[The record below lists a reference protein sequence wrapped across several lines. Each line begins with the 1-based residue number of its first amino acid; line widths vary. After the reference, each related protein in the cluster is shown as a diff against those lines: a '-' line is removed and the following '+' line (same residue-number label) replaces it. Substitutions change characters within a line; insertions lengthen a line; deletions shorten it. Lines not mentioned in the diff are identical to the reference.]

1 MTDIVAGMRVFPER
15 MRRNLDATGGLVF
28 SGQLLQDLVE
38 AGAAREDAYKWVQ
51 EHAMAAWETETN
63 FRQRVIADARI
74 KLFLDPKALEHT
86 FDLNRQL
93 RHVDAIFNRV
103 FS

>member
-1 MTDIVAGMRVFPER
+1 
-15 MRRNLDATGGLVF
+15 
-28 SGQLLQDLVE
+28 VE

-51 EHAMAAWETETN
+51 EHAMAAWETETIPGGLQVEPAPD
-63 FRQRVIADARI
+63 FRQRVATDPRI
-74 KLFLDPKALEHT
+74 TKVLDRAALERT

-93 RHVDAIFNRV
+93 RHVDAIFARV